1 MMKSVAQLS
10 LKPINYDGVH
20 ALPINECVKDA
31 AHETDLSIRFKQE
44 VETDQYAFVCSVT
57 RQSDTAHETDLSI
70 RFKQEVETDQYA
82 FVCSVTRQSDNQ
94 KLRGDILYATT
105 RDVVSL
111 NGFKY

>member
-57 RQSDTAHETDLSI
+57 RQSD
-70 RFKQEVETDQYA
+70 
-82 FVCSVTRQSDNQ
+82 NQ

>member
-31 AHETDLSIRFKQE
+31 AHETDLSIRFIQQ
-44 VETDQYAFVCSVT
+44 VETVQYAFVCSV
-57 RQSDTAHETDLSI
+57 A
-70 RFKQEVETDQYA
+70 
-82 FVCSVTRQSDNQ
+82 RQSDNQ

>member
-31 AHETDLSIRFKQE
+31 AHETDLSIRFIQQ
-44 VETDQYAFVCSVT
+44 VETVQYAFVCSVT
-57 RQSDTAHETDLSI
+57 RL
-70 RFKQEVETDQYA
+70 
-82 FVCSVTRQSDNQ
+82 SDNQ

-111 NGFKY
+111 KGFKY

>member
-1 MMKSVAQLS
+1 MQQLLMMKSVAQLS

-57 RQSDTAHETDLSI
+57 RQSD
-70 RFKQEVETDQYA
+70 
-82 FVCSVTRQSDNQ
+82 NQ

>member
-1 MMKSVAQLS
+1 MFAAGTAVGWCLLQQLLMMKSVAQLS

-57 RQSDTAHETDLSI
+57 RQSD
-70 RFKQEVETDQYA
+70 
-82 FVCSVTRQSDNQ
+82 NQ